1 MGSILSPP
9 SPPPVPPPPP
19 LPPAA
24 IPPTMA
30 NAAVTGAGAAQKA
43 LAAANAGK
51 GMGGTLATTPQ
62 GDLAKPETAGQTLG
76 GGKSPLG

>member
-1 MGSILSPP
+1 MGSF
-9 SPPPVPPPPP
+9 SPPPTPPPPPP

-30 NAAVTGAGAAQKA
+30 SAGVAGAGALQKM
-43 LAAANAGK
+43 LAATMTGK

-62 GDLAKPETAGQTLG
+62 GDLTKPETAGQTLG

>member
-1 MGSILSPP
+1 MGSVLSP
-9 SPPPVPPPPP
+9 SAPPPPPPPPP

-30 NAAVTGAGAAQKA
+30 NAAVTGAGDAVKKAAA
-43 LAAANAGK
+43 LAAGK

-62 GDLAKPETAGQTLG
+62 GDLTKPETAGQTLG
-76 GGKSPLG
+76 GSKSPLG